1 MDGKCCNLQ
10 HVGDDRSSRC
20 QDGLTLMYLQ
30 HCERKPADFV
40 QHELGGAKNVIIG
53 KAAMQNAAVSKF
65 RVGLGEFD
73 LRSIS

>member
-1 MDGKCCNLQ
+1 MPKLLK
-10 HVGDDRSSRC
+10 STSR
-20 QDGLTLMYLQ
+20 DGLTLMYLQ
-30 HCERKPADFV
+30 NCERKPADFV

-65 RVGLGEFD
+65 RVGLGELD